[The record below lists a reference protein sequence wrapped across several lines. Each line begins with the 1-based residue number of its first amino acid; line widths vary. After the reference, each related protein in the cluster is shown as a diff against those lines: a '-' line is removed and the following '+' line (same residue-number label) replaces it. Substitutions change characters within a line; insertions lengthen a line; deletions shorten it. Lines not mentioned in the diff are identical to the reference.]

1 MCALRTHISKI
12 LYILG
17 HTLVKFYIY
26 IYIYTRI
33 DSVRGKKDKEAFRIL
48 GRVHCQKGFDVYVSL
63 NHRSK
68 NLETNSF
75 VRELCV

>member
-1 MCALRTHISKI
+1 M
-12 LYILG
+12 YIYM
-17 HTLVKFYIY
+17 YIY
-26 IYIYTRI
+26 IYMY
-33 DSVRGKKDKEAFRIL
+33 SVSGKKDKEAFRIL

>member
-1 MCALRTHISKI
+1 MVKLCKINCVLRITDNEKE
-12 LYILG
+12 
-17 HTLVKFYIY
+17 YIY
-26 IYIYTRI
+26 IYIY
-33 DSVRGKKDKEAFRIL
+33 SVRGKKDKEAFRIL

-75 VRELCV
+75 VRQLCV